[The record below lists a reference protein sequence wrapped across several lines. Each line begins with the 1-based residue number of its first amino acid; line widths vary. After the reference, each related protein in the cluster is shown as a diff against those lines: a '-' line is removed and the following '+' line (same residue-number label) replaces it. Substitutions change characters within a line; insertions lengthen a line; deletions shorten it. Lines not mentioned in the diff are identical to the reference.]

1 MTAARWEPVE
11 ARWARLGIAFN
22 CAPARRTPDVERLL
36 VDTARALPANARL
49 LPLVAT
55 WLTQHGALVARHRL
69 GRLAADERDTGV
81 RAALGLLIEVAIEA
95 GAPLTLCVATGACG
109 PQPIAEP
116 LSIASR
122 RSPALAALARRRA
135 SPLSVRW
142 GLWAPA
148 LAPRPEA
155 VRPAW
160 WVMEQNPTLRDRALR
175 KGDLRTSIMESLLHE
190 RAGRADSA
198 AQLARL
204 SGATRAAVRKA
215 LARLVA
221 EGEVVLEPRPGNQR
235 DVQVR
240 LRRAA

>member
-1 MTAARWEPVE
+1 
-11 ARWARLGIAFN
+11 
-22 CAPARRTPDVERLL
+22 
-36 VDTARALPANARL
+36 
-49 LPLVAT
+49 
-55 WLTQHGALVARHRL
+55 
-69 GRLAADERDTGV
+69 
-81 RAALGLLIEVAIEA
+81 
-95 GAPLTLCVATGACG
+95 
-109 PQPIAEP
+109 
-116 LSIASR
+116 
-122 RSPALAALARRRA
+122 
-135 SPLSVRW
+135 
-142 GLWAPA
+142 
-148 LAPRPEA
+148 
-155 VRPAW
+155 
-160 WVMEQNPTLRDRALR
+160 MEQNPTLRDRALR